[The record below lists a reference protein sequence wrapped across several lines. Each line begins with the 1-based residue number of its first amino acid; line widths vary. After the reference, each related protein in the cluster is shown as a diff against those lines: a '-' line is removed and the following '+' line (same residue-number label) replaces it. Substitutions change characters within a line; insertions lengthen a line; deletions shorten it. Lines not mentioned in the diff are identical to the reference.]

1 MLALCICFIFV
12 FIKNYFK
19 RAVPHIV
26 IDKSLNLFD
35 FSILFK
41 PQFQKFPLIRIQDMY
56 IDSRGNNALLST
68 VVIDDSHHEF
78 FIQLIIGKDK
88 TTIRLYPL
96 TDPTKTDAVKQSLV
110 NVYLEIQRN
119 YPDIQVIKSNLWD
132 YLKKDI
138 AQ

>member
-1 MLALCICFIFV
+1 MFYFCFINF
-12 FIKNYFK
+12 FFK
-19 RAVPHIV
+19 RSVPHIV

-41 PQFQKFPLIRIQDMY
+41 PLFQKSPLIRIQDMY

-78 FIQLIIGKDK
+78 FIQLITGKDK

-138 AQ
+138 INE

>member
-1 MLALCICFIFV
+1 MALCICFIFV
-12 FIKNYFK
+12 FIKNYFN
-19 RAVPHIV
+19 RSVPHIV

-41 PQFQKFPLIRIQDMY
+41 PLFQKSPLIRIQDMY

-78 FIQLIIGKDK
+78 FIQLITGKDK

-138 AQ
+138 IQ